1 MTERKLQ
8 SDTENIKEADGE
20 RKTVTGLV
28 DMHVHSSYSADSKT
42 GLAEYSA
49 RAGELGL
56 KGLCFA
62 EHADYNPA
70 EEHFGFFSYQDFTL
84 SFQDLQDSLEEG
96 KNELSLLKGIEYSEP
111 HIYSKKFQ
119 QLKKK
124 KFDMIMAAVH
134 WVKGGFVGNEEIIA
148 EYPPREIFAC
158 YYDKL
163 LKTARFGGFDV
174 LAHFDFPRRY
184 LGAEA
189 AEGFAEVEREI
200 LRELVEQNIA
210 LEVNTSPIRK
220 AGLEPLPSARIRL
233 EYYRL
238 GGRRVVLGSDA
249 HSLEELGRDLAQAYR
264 MIRRIGLTA
273 GYFKSR
279 EFVHYGSEIH

>member
-1 MTERKLQ
+1 MTERWLQ
-8 SDTENIKEADGE
+8 SDTENIKEADGD

-28 DMHVHSSYSADSKT
+28 DMHVHSSYSADSDT
-42 GLAEYSA
+42 GLAEYA
-49 RAGELGL
+49 DRAGELGL

-84 SFQDLQDSLEEG
+84 SFQALQDSLGEG
-96 KNELSLLKGIEYSEP
+96 KNKLFLLKGIEYSEP
-111 HIYSKKFQ
+111 HLYSKKFQ

-189 AEGFAEVEREI
+189 AEGFAEIEREI
-200 LRELVEQNIA
+200 LKKLVEQNIA
-210 LEVNTSPIRK
+210 LEINTSPVRK
-220 AGLEPLPSARIRL
+220 AGLEPMPSARIL
-233 EYYRL
+233 SEYYRL
-238 GGRRVVLGSDA
+238 GGQMVTLGSDA
-249 HSLEELGRDLAQAYR
+249 HSLEELGRDLEQAYR
-264 MIRRIGLTA
+264 VVREIGLTA

-279 EFVHYGSEIH
+279 TFISYGLEI